1 MVNHHYINQQFGEY
15 VLLFPSIKQSQIQ
28 ENGGWFWCELE
39 SFLQTPLMGSG
50 IQQVFLNKFF
60 GSRRFLDSL
69 CSTVPEEMNQFDEH
83 ILQIHPLRSSVVLN
97 TSGTTSPTQPPTNA
111 RILQVV
117 GWYFKLHGQKQV
129 GSGLTS

>member
-60 GSRRFLDSL
+60 GSRRVLDSL

-83 ILQIHPLRSSVVLN
+83 ILQMHPLRSSLVPKHKCDNLTDTIKQRKN
-97 TSGTTSPTQPPTNA
+97 SPSCWLVENPRSN
-111 RILQVV
+111 
-117 GWYFKLHGQKQV
+117 QV